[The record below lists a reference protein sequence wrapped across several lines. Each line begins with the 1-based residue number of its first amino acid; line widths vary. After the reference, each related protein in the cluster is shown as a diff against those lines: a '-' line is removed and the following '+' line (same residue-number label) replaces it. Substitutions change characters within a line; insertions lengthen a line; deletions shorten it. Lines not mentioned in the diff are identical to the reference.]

1 MPRLQEI
8 IACPVCDKPTVE
20 VPVRCEGCF
29 NYFRQELE
37 KMPSQVMDLTPSAVL
52 GTVEQEKAKAKP
64 LRTELF
70 RSPMIPFLY
79 ERILPPIWAAGLRNL
94 GGIDTEF
101 RLVTDFFGESAAI
114 VADVSCGTGIM
125 ARRLALSRRYK
136 HIIALDY
143 SELMLAQL
151 QQKMKLDGISPSQIT
166 IIRADVEALPLAA
179 NSLDAIYAGAAMHC
193 WKDAVE
199 GVRNIYRVLQPG
211 GKLLA
216 TTFLKP
222 FPNIVFR
229 FFSASELEHIMLAA
243 GFKKDNVRVEARGL
257 YATIWCIK

>member
-1 MPRLQEI
+1 MSRLQEI
-8 IACPVCDKPTVE
+8 IACPVCYKPTVE
-20 VPVRCEGCF
+20 IPVQCEACL
-29 NYFRQELE
+29 NYFSQEVE
-37 KMPSQVMDLTPSAVL
+37 KMPSLIMDLTPSAVL
-52 GTVEQEKAKAKP
+52 GAVEQETANTKP

-70 RSPMIPFLY
+70 RSPIIPFLY
-79 ERILPPIWAAGLRNL
+79 ERILPPIWAVGLRNL

-101 RLVTDFFGESAAI
+101 RLVTDFFGQSGTI
-114 VADVSCGTGIM
+114 IADISCGTGIM

-151 QQKMKLDGISPSQIT
+151 QQKMKIDGISPSQIT
-166 IIRADVEALPLAA
+166 IIRADVEALPLAS
-179 NSLDAIYAGAAMHC
+179 NSIDAIYTGAAMHC
-193 WKDAVE
+193 WKDALE
-199 GVRNIYRVLQPG
+199 GIRNIYRVLLPG
-211 GKLLA
+211 GKLFA

-229 FFSASELEHIMLAA
+229 FFSVSELEDIMLAS

>member
-1 MPRLQEI
+1 
-8 IACPVCDKPTVE
+8 
-20 VPVRCEGCF
+20 
-29 NYFRQELE
+29 
-37 KMPSQVMDLTPSAVL
+37 MDLTPSAVV
-52 GTVEQEKAKAKP
+52 GAVDGKIAKAKP

-70 RSPMIPFLY
+70 RSPIIPFLY

-94 GGIDTEF
+94 GGIDAEF
-101 RLVTDFFGESAAI
+101 RLVTDFFGSCPAI
-114 VADVSCGTGIM
+114 VADISCGTGIM
-125 ARRLALSRRYK
+125 ARRLALSGMYN

-143 SELMLAQL
+143 SESMLAQL

-179 NSLDAIYAGAAMHC
+179 NSIDAIYTGAAMHC
-193 WKDAVE
+193 WKDALE
-199 GVRNIYRVLQPG
+199 GVHNIYRVLLPG
-211 GKLLA
+211 GKLFA

-222 FPNIVFR
+222 FPSIVFR
-229 FFSASELEHIMLAA
+229 FFSVSELQDIMLAA